1 MLDIKNL
8 RDNFKDIQI
17 SLKKRGY
24 DLNEA
29 SFKSLDDSRK
39 ELQIEVEN
47 LQAERKK
54 LSSEFGELKASGE
67 ETSDLKKVIDKIN
80 SDLEKKD
87 SELQEVLKNLNN
99 GSKIAAATPGLS
111 FTPISVT
118 FASFLVK
125 ETPLIIFFFDTF
137 FLRIAINIF
146 SCYKL
151 FEIQKLMIKK

>member
-47 LQAERKK
+47 LQAERKNFHQN
-54 LSSEFGELKASGE
+54 LENLKH
-67 ETSDLKKVIDKIN
+67 
-80 SDLEKKD
+80 
-87 SELQEVLKNLNN
+87 
-99 GSKIAAATPGLS
+99 
-111 FTPISVT
+111 
-118 FASFLVK
+118 LVK
-125 ETPLIIFFFDTF
+125 RPQI
-137 FLRIAINIF
+137 
-146 SCYKL
+146 
-151 FEIQKLMIKK
+151 